1 MRGFTLVEL
10 GIVIAVISVLSTSV
24 VMAGGFLR
32 SSETTTTSQ
41 KISQIHAA
49 VKYYLSNK
57 SKIET
62 TAGNWGSLNSLTT
75 LEGQPLGHE
84 AGRRNRLSQAGFL
97 QQAMPYTQNNML
109 FEGVF
114 ILKRSATG
122 IKAL

>member
-1 MRGFTLVEL
+1 VFFSPTLAQIVLFKKGMSVLHNPKFRQMRGFTLVEL

-84 AGRRNRLSQAGFL
+84 AGRRNRLSQ
-97 QQAMPYTQNNML
+97 
-109 FEGVF
+109 
-114 ILKRSATG
+114 
-122 IKAL
+122 